1 MLSPPPPL
9 LVASTMSDLT
19 NCFYEFGIS
28 FSLLGQAESDALGGA
43 LTRFGGVAEK
53 VAIFTNALVC
63 ALKSPL
69 AVCSPPPPH
78 PHSTHLLSIFQHL
91 RFSHQPSHAL
101 HLRRVCVK
109 LRPDCRLM
117 ESACTLRSPSR
128 TSCV

>member
-1 MLSPPPPL
+1 
-9 LVASTMSDLT
+9 MSDLT

-63 ALKSPL
+63 ALKAADDCALSSTLTPKPPIFSPYFNIF
-69 AVCSPPPPH
+69 ASPTNPL
-78 PHSTHLLSIFQHL
+78 TRSICTICVAL
-91 RFSHQPSHAL
+91 RTG
-101 HLRRVCVK
+101 
-109 LRPDCRLM
+109 CRLM
-117 ESACTLRSPSR
+117 ESACTSRSPSR